1 MIFNFTKTITE
12 PKTIFV
18 PNKTAAVAEI
28 VIAFLSPIYPW
39 SRECPLF
46 KMINDILSDGMLSL
60 FMKKLRSKLHLIYN
74 IRVYIDSDITGTLTT
89 IETTGDEKNVSKIIA
104 GISDVL
110 EDSIRTSLET
120 WLPYI
125 NIKNI
130 EITMPDYNI
139 NRVNITIDF
148 GLSFEPDRFGTV
160 SVSFDQFE
168 SVVNQ

>member
-1 MIFNFTKTITE
+1 MGAREKDLNPDTFIGLKLPIGYSDTGYFKQTKTTLQQAKYNIINLL
-12 PKTIFV
+12 KTIPGERLGQPSFGSQLHS
-18 PNKTAAVAEI
+18 I
-28 VIAFLSPIYPW
+28 
-39 SRECPLF
+39 LF
-46 KMINDILSDGMLSL
+46 EPMNED
-60 FMKKLRSKLHLIYN
+60 F
-74 IRVYIDSDITGTLTT
+74 SDI
-89 IETTGDEKNVSKIIA
+89 
-104 GISDVL
+104 L

-139 NRVNITIDF
+139 NRVNIAIDF

-168 SVVNQ
+168 SAINQ

>member
-1 MIFNFTKTITE
+1 MGAREKDLNPDTYIGLKLPMGYSDSGYFKQTKTTLQQAKHNIINLL
-12 PKTIFV
+12 KTIPGERLGQPTFGSQLHS
-18 PNKTAAVAEI
+18 I
-28 VIAFLSPIYPW
+28 
-39 SRECPLF
+39 LF
-46 KMINDILSDGMLSL
+46 EPMNED
-60 FMKKLRSKLHLIYN
+60 F
-74 IRVYIDSDITGTLTT
+74 SDI
-89 IETTGDEKNVSKIIA
+89 
-104 GISDVL
+104 L

-168 SVVNQ
+168 SAIKE